1 MVKFINKL
9 PFYLLNLRQTLKMIR
24 NNKFSIIIAFIIVI
38 LSLTSS
44 EDLQK
49 ISIIHFKGMDK
60 VIHFIMYFVFMSVIL
75 FENRKIVART
85 GNLFLIALIP
95 FFFGALMELL
105 QSLLTT
111 SRSGSIYD
119 LLSNLAGILFS
130 ALIFLIIRS
139 FQKEKIK

>member
-1 MVKFINKL
+1 MV
-9 PFYLLNLRQTLKMIR
+9 RR
-24 NNKFSIIIAFIIVI
+24 NKFSIIIAFIIII

-44 EDLQK
+44 EELQK

-75 FENRKIVART
+75 FENRKRVGRT

-105 QSLLTT
+105 QSLLTS

-119 LLSNLAGILFS
+119 LIFNLAGILFS
-130 ALIFLIIRS
+130 VLIFLIIRS

>member
-1 MVKFINKL
+1 
-9 PFYLLNLRQTLKMIR
+9 MIR
-24 NNKFSIIIAFIIVI
+24 RNKFSIIIAFIIII

-44 EDLQK
+44 EELQK
-49 ISIIHFKGMDK
+49 IPIIHFKGIDK

-75 FENRKIVART
+75 FENRKRVERSV
-85 GNLFLIALIP
+85 NLFLIALIP

-105 QSLLTT
+105 QSLLTL

-119 LLSNLAGILFS
+119 LTFNLAGILFS
-130 ALIFLIIRS
+130 ILVFLIIRS

>member
-1 MVKFINKL
+1 
-9 PFYLLNLRQTLKMIR
+9 MIR
-24 NNKFSIIIAFIIVI
+24 RNKFSIIIAFIIII

-44 EDLQK
+44 AELQK
-49 ISIIHFKGMDK
+49 IPIIHFKGIDK

-75 FENRKIVART
+75 FENRKRVERSV
-85 GNLFLIALIP
+85 NLFLIALIP

-105 QSLLTT
+105 QSLLTL

-119 LLSNLAGILFS
+119 LTFNLAGILFS
-130 ALIFLIIRS
+130 ILVFLIIRS